1 VLPATMH
8 ATQVSVDAR
17 EPSAA
22 QSVALACTPAP
33 VR

>member
-1 VLPATMH
+1 
-8 ATQVSVDAR
+8 VSVDAW

-22 QSVALACTPAP
+22 HSVALACTPAP